1 MDIAHFLLQFEA
13 IEEKVEKLI
22 DVCKSYE
29 LANLELTKK
38 IERLEKEHQIKIE
51 AEKTYQEERTVIRSK
66 IDNLLVRLEGIS
78 DL

>member
-1 MDIAHFLLQFEA
+1 LDIAHFLLQFEA

>member
-1 MDIAHFLLQFEA
+1 MDNKHFLTQFEA
-13 IEEKVEKLI
+13 IEEKVDKLI

-29 LANLELTKK
+29 ATNLALKEQ
-38 IERLEKEHQIKIE
+38 IERLEKELQTKIE
-51 AEKTYQEERTVIRSK
+51 AEKNYQEERTEIRSK

>member
-1 MDIAHFLLQFEA
+1 MDIAHILLKFEA
-13 IEEKVEKLI
+13 IEEKVDKLI

-38 IERLEKEHQIKIE
+38 IERLEKEHQINIE